1 MSLADFANVHQST
14 EFDIIGE
21 DDIRLQRVGDK
32 SSVGKVFRGDDPAT
46 PTNTILVTLTRAGR
60 DHLDPAYLYYA
71 LESLHMQGYF
81 SRLSK
86 GTAQQFITVADVED
100 IPIRLG

>member
-1 MSLADFANVHQST
+1 MSLADFANVHTST
-14 EFDIIGE
+14 KVDIIGG
-21 DDIRLQRVGDK
+21 DDIRLQRVGDRQ
-32 SSVGKVFRGDDPAT
+32 SVGKPFRGDDPAT
-46 PTNTILVTLTRAGR
+46 PVNTILITLTSGGR
-60 DHLDPAYLYYA
+60 DHLNPAYLYYM

-81 SRLSK
+81 SRLAK